1 MVPANLP
8 ELTVTGD
15 VVAVVPGYVR
25 VASSADR
32 TWDLQI
38 TPKTK
43 IGVKGKA
50 KADYLAAG
58 DCISFVANVDVRH
71 ARVTDEKINK
81 LTLFTP
87 DNRRPLMAIRGGTGL
102 SGMDNKAGEPGNAGA
117 GGGAFAGNPFGGAAA
132 QGDGFGGTEKPS
144 GRKGMASGKKGAKGA
159 AAPESYEI
167 RGEITSIRNGKLT
180 VSVPTDDFKP
190 VLKNVAVAEDAEIE
204 VDLSGPDAI
213 LVARKGDKVEAHGRQ
228 MSESMGYMDDK
239 LQITLVEP
247 LSAGKV
253 KKKPGAKLEH
263 GAKSKRGKDADS
275 SADEAVQKH
284 KAAKKAKKKAADDDA
299 DEPTDKA
306 KPATKEAPAEK

>member
-1 MVPANLP
+1 MSFHRWCVVIAAFSGCLPPLNGGDAYAQIQRPQVVPANLP

-50 KADYLAAG
+50 KADYLAVG

-71 ARVTDEKINK
+71 ARVTDEKISK

-102 SGMDNKAGEPGNAGA
+102 GGMDKAGEPGNAAQGAALCRKPIRRCRRHRGA
-117 GGGAFAGNPFGGAAA
+117 GSAARKNRAAGRAWPAV
-132 QGDGFGGTEKPS
+132 
-144 GRKGMASGKKGAKGA
+144 KGAPRA
-159 AAPESYEI
+159 RFAQSYEI

-190 VLKNVAVAEDAEIE
+190 VLKNIAVAEDAEIE
-204 VDLSGPDAI
+204 VEPERPGCDSC
-213 LVARKGDKVEAHGRQ
+213 RQEGRQ
-228 MSESMGYMDDK
+228 SRSPRK
-239 LQITLVEP
+239 
-247 LSAGKV
+247 
-253 KKKPGAKLEH
+253 
-263 GAKSKRGKDADS
+263 
-275 SADEAVQKH
+275 
-284 KAAKKAKKKAADDDA
+284 
-299 DEPTDKA
+299 TDVGVDGLYGR
-306 KPATKEAPAEK
+306 

>member
-1 MVPANLP
+1 MLMDGTESPALPLRCPFTQGGLPRASLWTRCAMSFHRWCVVIAIVSGSLFPLNGGDTYAQIGRPQMVPANLP

-144 GRKGMASGKKGAKGA
+144 GRKGMASGKKGAGRCRARVLRDSRGDYQYQERQTDRERPYGRLQAGA
-159 AAPESYEI
+159 EERCCRGRCRDRGRPERPGRDPCRQERRQSRSPRE
-167 RGEITSIRNGKLT
+167 
-180 VSVPTDDFKP
+180 TDVGIDG
-190 VLKNVAVAEDAEIE
+190 LY
-204 VDLSGPDAI
+204 
-213 LVARKGDKVEAHGRQ
+213 GR
-228 MSESMGYMDDK
+228 
-239 LQITLVEP
+239 
-247 LSAGKV
+247 
-253 KKKPGAKLEH
+253 
-263 GAKSKRGKDADS
+263 
-275 SADEAVQKH
+275 
-284 KAAKKAKKKAADDDA
+284 
-299 DEPTDKA
+299 
-306 KPATKEAPAEK
+306 